1 MAIDREELE
10 KKAIEAASAEEVME
24 IVRAAGEEITA
35 EEAKQFFETIQ
46 ERKADKALSLDEL
59 DAVTGGEEFS
69 LVRWGITF
77 RDYSQEG
84 CAATVEPGSDC
95 WGTDGGCS
103 VNNIEYQHMP
113 NGFCPDCGR
122 PYFVEEI
129 YSSLI
134 GLHRKTTCCNYCD
147 RWSRQEWWDGGK
159 PVN

>member
-1 MAIDREELE
+1 MMLNKEKREELMGILLQ
-10 KKAIEAASAEEVME
+10 ARSAEEAAALLKEVGVDAPQAERIWNE
-24 IVRAAGEEITA
+24 ISAFRD
-35 EEAKQFFETIQ
+35 
-46 ERKADKALSLDEL
+46 DKELSIDEL
-59 DAVTGGEEFS
+59 EAVSGGVEQ
-69 LVRWGITF
+69 
-77 RDYSQEG
+77 RDYWGQG
-84 CAATVEPGSDC
+84 CAATVESGSDC

>member
-1 MAIDREELE
+1 MMLNKEKREELMGILLQARSVE
-10 KKAIEAASAEEVME
+10 EAAALLKEVGVDAPQAERIWNEISAF
-24 IVRAAGEEITA
+24 RD
-35 EEAKQFFETIQ
+35 
-46 ERKADKALSLDEL
+46 DKELSIDEL
-59 DAVTGGEEFS
+59 EAVSGGVEQ
-69 LVRWGITF
+69 
-77 RDYSQEG
+77 RDYWGQG

>member
-35 EEAKQFFETIQ
+35 EEAKQFFEKVQ
-46 ERKADKALSLDEL
+46 ERKTDKALSLDEL

-95 WGTDGGCS
+95 WGTDGGCDLC
-103 VNNIEYQHMP
+103 NIEYTNLP
-113 NGFCPDCGR
+113 NCNCFKCGR
-122 PYFVEEI
+122 
-129 YSSLI
+129 YSAIRTAYCSYLW
-134 GLHRKTTCCNYCD
+134 TTTVQCRYCG
-147 RWSRQEWWDGGK
+147 EVK
-159 PVN
+159 EPI

>member
-1 MAIDREELE
+1 MMLNKEKREELMGILLQ
-10 KKAIEAASAEEVME
+10 ARSAEEAAALLKEVGGDAPQAERIWNE
-24 IVRAAGEEITA
+24 ISAFRD
-35 EEAKQFFETIQ
+35 
-46 ERKADKALSLDEL
+46 DKELSIDEL
-59 DAVTGGEEFS
+59 EAVSGGVEQ
-69 LVRWGITF
+69 
-77 RDYSQEG
+77 RDYWGQG